1 MLSGNEKFYTY
12 RLHWT
17 SKTFRCKRKRFYFSR
32 NWAWWS
38 IINLS
43 HIQLETVKQI
53 LTLRY
58 STNLHTLSPKLL
70 PENFRKK
77 QINNNT
83 QEFVEKSIREKI
95 SQEISTNT
103 GKIGISLSSGIDS
116 TLVLALLREEYPSSE
131 IESVSVKFSE
141 SVDETNTSKKIS
153 EKFRTN
159 HHVLEI
165 DNFLEELPKAISIVK
180 QPFWDL
186 HWYYLVKK
194 MKTLTNIFFSGDGG
208 DELFGGYTFRYKKF
222 LELTNEN
229 STRHEKVIAY
239 LNCHERDWVPDQEAV
254 FDRSNQFNW
263 NNIYEILEPYFDNTL
278 PRLTQ
283 VFLAD
288 YNGKLIHNMQPLY
301 KSIHDYFS
309 IKNITPIQNKELIQ
323 HSCLLGNGQKYNPKS
338 NLGKIVLV
346 NILEKYNLKYLVSP
360 KKQGFSVNT
369 TNLWNSYGKK
379 IFLHFFD
386 KSRLIEDKIINSDWI
401 EKYISKNDL
410 DIRYVNKF
418 LGIFALEIW
427 YRLIITKE
435 MNDNEKLQI

>member
-1 MLSGNEKFYTY
+1 MY
-12 RLHWT
+12 
-17 SKTFRCKRKRFYFSR
+17 
-32 NWAWWS
+32 
-38 IINLS
+38 
-43 HIQLETVKQI
+43 
-53 LTLRY
+53 
-58 STNLHTLSPKLL
+58 PKLL
-70 PENFRKK
+70 PENFHKK
-77 QINNNT
+77 HVNSNPE
-83 QEFVEKSIREKI
+83 EFVEKSIRKKI
-95 SQEISTNT
+95 SQEIQTKT

-131 IESVSVKFSE
+131 IESISVKFSK
-141 SVDETNTSKKIS
+141 SIDETNESKKIS
-153 EKFRTN
+153 EKFQTN
-159 HHVLEI
+159 HHTLEI

-194 MKTLTNIFFSGDGG
+194 MKTLTNVFFSGDGG

-229 STRHEKVIAY
+229 STTHEKIIAY
-239 LNCHERDWVPDQEAV
+239 LNCHERDWVPDQESI
-254 FDRSNQFNW
+254 FDKENQFSW
-263 NNIYEILEPYFDNTL
+263 NDIYKILEPYFDNTL
-278 PRLTQ
+278 PGLTQ

-301 KSIHDYFS
+301 RSIHDYFS
-309 IKNITPIQNKELIQ
+309 IKNITPIQNEELIQ
-323 HSCLLGNGQKYNPKS
+323 YSCSLKNEQKYDFKS
-338 NLGKIVLV
+338 NLGKTILV
-346 NILEKYNLKYLVSP
+346 NILGKYNLKSLTSL

-379 IFLHFFD
+379 IFLHYFD

-410 DIRYVNKF
+410 DIRYINKF

-435 MNDNEKLQI
+435 MNDNEKLQT

>member
-1 MLSGNEKFYTY
+1 VY
-12 RLHWT
+12 
-17 SKTFRCKRKRFYFSR
+17 
-32 NWAWWS
+32 
-38 IINLS
+38 
-43 HIQLETVKQI
+43 
-53 LTLRY
+53 
-58 STNLHTLSPKLL
+58 PKLL
-70 PENFRKK
+70 PENFHKK
-77 QINNNT
+77 HVDSNPE
-83 QEFVEKSIREKI
+83 EFVEKSIRKKI
-95 SQEISTNT
+95 SQEIQTNT

-131 IESVSVKFSE
+131 IESISVKFSK
-141 SVDETNTSKKIS
+141 SIDETNESKKIS
-153 EKFRTN
+153 EKFQTN
-159 HHVLEI
+159 HHTLEI

-194 MKTLTNIFFSGDGG
+194 MKTLTNVFFSGDGG

-229 STRHEKVIAY
+229 STTHEKIVAY
-239 LNCHERDWVPDQEAV
+239 LNCHERDWVPDQESV
-254 FDRSNQFNW
+254 FGSVSQFSW
-263 NNIYEILEPYFDNTL
+263 NNIYKILKPFFDNTL

-301 KSIHDYFS
+301 RSIHDYFS
-309 IKNITPIQNKELIQ
+309 IKNITPIQNEELIQ
-323 HSCLLGNGQKYNPKS
+323 YSCSLKNEQKYDFKS
-338 NLGKIVLV
+338 NLGKTILV
-346 NILEKYNLKYLVSP
+346 NILGKYNLKSLTSL

-379 IFLHFFD
+379 IFLYYFD
-386 KSRLIEDKIINSDWI
+386 KSRLVEDKIINSDWI

-410 DIRYVNKF
+410 DIRYINKF

-435 MNDNEKLQI
+435 MNDNEKLQT

>member
-1 MLSGNEKFYTY
+1 MY
-12 RLHWT
+12 
-17 SKTFRCKRKRFYFSR
+17 
-32 NWAWWS
+32 
-38 IINLS
+38 
-43 HIQLETVKQI
+43 
-53 LTLRY
+53 
-58 STNLHTLSPKLL
+58 PKLL
-70 PENFRKK
+70 PENFHKK
-77 QINNNT
+77 HVNSNPE
-83 QEFVEKSIREKI
+83 EFVEKSIRKKI
-95 SQEISTNT
+95 SQEIQTNT

-131 IESVSVKFSE
+131 IESISVKFSK
-141 SVDETNTSKKIS
+141 SIDETNESKKIS
-153 EKFRTN
+153 EKFQTN
-159 HHVLEI
+159 HHTLEI

-194 MKTLTNIFFSGDGG
+194 MKTLTNVFFSGDGG

-229 STRHEKVIAY
+229 STTHEKIVAY
-239 LNCHERDWVPDQEAV
+239 LNCHERDWVPDQESV
-254 FDRSNQFNW
+254 FGSVSQFSW
-263 NNIYEILEPYFDNTL
+263 NNIYKILKPFFDNTL

-301 KSIHDYFS
+301 RSIHDYFS
-309 IKNITPIQNKELIQ
+309 IKNITPIQNEELIQ
-323 HSCLLGNGQKYNPKS
+323 YSCSLKNEQKYDFKS
-338 NLGKIVLV
+338 NLGKTILV
-346 NILEKYNLKYLVSP
+346 NILGKYNLKSLTSL

-379 IFLHFFD
+379 IFLYYFD
-386 KSRLIEDKIINSDWI
+386 KSRLVEDKIINSDWI

-410 DIRYVNKF
+410 DIRYINKF

-435 MNDNEKLQI
+435 MNDNEKLQT